1 MIQDFFIGVSWL
13 LFIMAL
19 VWTMLKPTWVSAL
32 VLVATLG
39 LAVVSTRYKKNYY
52 VSRKWR

>member
-1 MIQDFFIGVSWL
+1 MMEDFLIAVGWV
-13 LFIMAL
+13 LFLMAL

-39 LAVVSTRYKKNYY
+39 LAVISTRCTKKHY
-52 VSRKWR
+52 VSRKRR

>member
-1 MIQDFFIGVSWL
+1 MIQDFLISISWV

-39 LAVVSTRYKKNYY
+39 LAVISTRCTKKHY
-52 VSRKWR
+52 VSRKRR

>member
-1 MIQDFFIGVSWL
+1 MTEFLISFSWG

-19 VWTMLKPTWVSAL
+19 IWTMLKPTWVSAL

-39 LAVVSTRYKKNYY
+39 LAVWSVM
-52 VSRKWR
+52 